1 MDGISSIQ
9 TISQPMGGGDLSQ
22 YQAGQQAD
30 PMSYEGSLTIEEGV
44 KEPLEINILGTSEVK
59 ELTPTE
65 RMMQTVV
72 DIDSDRD
79 KVMSR
84 LNDWPDFDSYLEK
97 RGVNVAGSMDKGT
110 GITHVSNVDDIQQT
124 LYLSDK
130 PLTNAERLEEVSR
143 KMELA
148 QERQLNIQSA
158 ATEFSRDSTVW
169 GANMQFMMTKIK
181 ILTSAVSHVNSGLK
195 TLFTSQ

>member
-1 MDGISSIQ
+1 
-9 TISQPMGGGDLSQ
+9 
-22 YQAGQQAD
+22 
-30 PMSYEGSLTIEEGV
+30 
-44 KEPLEINILGTSEVK
+44 
-59 ELTPTE
+59 
-65 RMMQTVV
+65 
-72 DIDSDRD
+72 
-79 KVMSR
+79 

-110 GITHVSNVDDIQQT
+110 RITQVSNVDDIQQQT
-124 LYLSDK
+124 LHLSDK